1 MSYRTLGFPE
11 YGVTNAINCNCGF
24 TPYSNPKRV
33 NTKKKKRVTERT
45 SIYLKTPRLIKQCHS
60 LPYSVLRMRKGQC
73 KHFEC
78 GFTPVSNPK
87 MIKRG
92 NKIGIYLCK
101 RTKVKITDMAYLRLL
116 RVRTDQRQCKY
127 RKLAFTPDRNP
138 KRGNKKG

>member
-1 MSYRTLGFPE
+1 MQ
-11 YGVTNAINCNCGF
+11 AIVIVALPLIA
-24 TPYSNPKRV
+24 TPKGLIPKRI
-33 NTKKKKRVTERT
+33 TERT

-101 RTKVKITDMAYLRLL
+101 RTKVKSLTW
-116 RVRTDQRQCKY
+116 RTLGFSEY
-127 RKLAFTPDRNP
+127 GLINASIVSLTLPLTATPKGAI
-138 KRGNKKG
+138 KRGNKIDMYLCKKKMQC

>member
-1 MSYRTLGFPE
+1 MQ
-11 YGVTNAINCNCGF
+11 AIIIVALPLIA
-24 TPYSNPKRV
+24 TPKGLIP
-33 NTKKKKRVTERT
+33 KRVTERT
-45 SIYLKTPRLIKQCHS
+45 SIYLKTPRLIKRCHS
-60 LPYSVLRMRKGQC
+60 LPNSVLRMRKGQC

-116 RVRTDQRQCKY
+116 RVRTDQCKY
-127 RKLAFTPDRNP
+127 RKLAFTLGFPSTE
-138 KRGNKKG
+138 

>member
-1 MSYRTLGFPE
+1 MQ
-11 YGVTNAINCNCGF
+11 AIVIVALPLIA
-24 TPYSNPKRV
+24 TPKGLI
-33 NTKKKKRVTERT
+33 TKRVTERT
-45 SIYLKTPRLIKQCHS
+45 SIYFKTPRLIKQCHS
-60 LPYSVLRMRKGQC
+60 LPYSVHRMRKGQC

-92 NKIGIYLCK
+92 NNIGIYLCK

-116 RVRTDQRQCKY
+116 RVRTDQCMYLQ
-127 RKLAFTPDRNP
+127 LAFTPDRNP

>member
-1 MSYRTLGFPE
+1 MQ
-11 YGVTNAINCNCGF
+11 AIIILALPLIA
-24 TPYSNPKRV
+24 TPKGLIP
-33 NTKKKKRVTERT
+33 KRVTERT

-78 GFTPVSNPK
+78 GFIPVSNPK

-92 NKIGIYLCK
+92 KKIGIYLCK

-116 RVRTDQRQCKY
+116 RVRTDQCKY
-127 RKLAFTPDRNP
+127 R
-138 KRGNKKG
+138 

>member
-1 MSYRTLGFPE
+1 MQ
-11 YGVTNAINCNCGF
+11 AIVIVALPLIA
-24 TPYSNPKRV
+24 TPKGLIP
-33 NTKKKKRVTERT
+33 KRVTERT

-87 MIKRG
+87 MKKG
-92 NKIGIYLCK
+92 VTKLVFIYVKEPLTW
-101 RTKVKITDMAYLRLL
+101 RTLGFSEYGLINASIVSLPLPLTA
-116 RVRTDQRQCKY
+116 
-127 RKLAFTPDRNP
+127 DRNP